1 MQIITIKVYPI
12 VNPCRLT
19 SDSVRGEEVIS
30 NSLLNEV
37 EENDVIKLL
46 VYLSK

>member
-19 SDSVRGEEVIS
+19 SDSVRGGRSDIEF
-30 NSLLNEV
+30 L
-37 EENDVIKLL
+37 IKRGRGE
-46 VYLSK
+46 